1 MELEPTETIPT
12 PPSALLPTL
21 FFLACRLSFHIQ
33 AQTGGDILEGF
44 KFLLY
49 LCRAE
54 RRRW

>member
-44 KFLLY
+44 
-49 LCRAE
+49 
-54 RRRW
+54 